1 MARTKKYNPKYF
13 PFSPGIPWQIKSGK
27 YIIPQIDYFL
37 WNNILEGKNIVVS
50 AYGGYLESFFSLSF
64 IEGLISIDPMRKIL
78 WLGNKHHHDLVR
90 MQGMASPCHIDL
102 DDYGLRQYP
111 VPLFFDADGLA
122 YINCLN
128 NYIHTKSYWGQYPIK
143 NKEPV
148 LQQIFANAL
157 IPWRGYAPKLRK
169 LTELSSKFSDWMRM
183 EHLKG
188 GARFVLLLPESFG
201 SMHNVDCLNWNDQ
214 NVREFAAI
222 MRRFGVRVVL
232 CTNRPGLFHGSNV
245 CVAPSDPITILNL
258 LIRAW
263 MVLSR
268 DVDWHIITML
278 ESDAHI
284 VSKHTDNEL
293 NLFSNAEFIGAE
305 NVISTDSEWYSPMDV
320 YKICEG
326 LI

>member
-1 MARTKKYNPKYF
+1 
-13 PFSPGIPWQIKSGK
+13 
-27 YIIPQIDYFL
+27 
-37 WNNILEGKNIVVS
+37 
-50 AYGGYLESFFSLSF
+50 
-64 IEGLISIDPMRKIL
+64 
-78 WLGNKHHHDLVR
+78 
-90 MQGMASPCHIDL
+90 
-102 DDYGLRQYP
+102 
-111 VPLFFDADGLA
+111 
-122 YINCLN
+122 
-128 NYIHTKSYWGQYPIK
+128 
-143 NKEPV
+143 
-148 LQQIFANAL
+148 
-157 IPWRGYAPKLRK
+157 
-169 LTELSSKFSDWMRM
+169 
-183 EHLKG
+183 
-188 GARFVLLLPESFG
+188 
-201 SMHNVDCLNWNDQ
+201 
-214 NVREFAAI
+214 